1 MAGLWEAYT
10 ASTTGQKL
18 VISIILMEEGEQR
31 QVVRPGQDYT
41 DSNTIAQ
48 EISRHQGLNWQ
59 QFTFTTLVLDGGI
72 MQFKLEES
80 VGPVNV
86 YTDDITSTLWLL
98 GNNTLIVE
106 GVMQD
111 VLAYLGPKWDLGY
124 AEISKE
130 GVQFEAY
137 ISSYTITITPM
148 EEGYIKQWQLMGMEK
163 IPRQQELDLQC
174 VVTRSV
180 KTFNERISQ
189 GQDRV
194 TVPSEKVVKVKAYS
208 MADPGWKPPDKNT
221 FRMSTLATGP
231 TLRQGQEGGAT
242 KHEEQELSKS
252 NQEGGGTWSTEE
264 EQD

>member
-1 MAGLWEAYT
+1 MEQVARTNIITLMEEEVFKAGMVVGRFEAYTSSYSIYFTQSEEGYNGEFLHMAGLWEAYT

-18 VISIILMEEGEQR
+18 VIGIILMEEGEQR

-72 MQFKLEES
+72 VQFKLEES

-98 GNNTLIVE
+98 GNNTLMVE

-137 ISSYTITITPM
+137 ISSYTIIITPM

-163 IPRQQELDLQC
+163 ITRQQELDLQC

-180 KTFNERISQ
+180 KTFRE
-189 GQDRV
+189 D
-194 TVPSEKVVKVKAYS
+194 
-208 MADPGWKPPDKNT
+208 
-221 FRMSTLATGP
+221 
-231 TLRQGQEGGAT
+231 
-242 KHEEQELSKS
+242 
-252 NQEGGGTWSTEE
+252 
-264 EQD
+264 